1 MFDLKKYTS
10 ANIKNDI
17 LSGLVV
23 AVALVPEAIAFS
35 FIAGVSPIVG
45 LYTAFILGL
54 ITSLIGGKPGM
65 ISGATGA
72 VAVVF
77 VGLGLEASDL
87 LVASGLDKEAV
98 AMGILHYILLATV
111 VAGLI
116 QVSIGMLKLGKFIRL
131 VPTPAIHGFVN
142 GLAIVIATSQF
153 KFFESQGYMMYVI
166 VAITMF
172 IMYALPKFTKTVPAG
187 LVAIITITL
196 LVYFANI
203 PTLLLSG
210 LADMSEF
217 AGELPSFVIPQNILS
232 LDAIIFVLP
241 YAVIVALVGI
251 IESLLT
257 LSVLDELSNT
267 RGSAN
272 KECIAQGT
280 GNITCGFFGGM
291 AGCAMIGQSI
301 INYTSG
307 GIGRLS
313 SFVAA
318 LGLIILVVS
327 MSSVLNAIP
336 VAVLVG
342 IMFMVSIGTFEWSS
356 FSRLSKIPKTDAFV
370 MVTVTVITVFE
381 DLAVAVIAGVIISA
395 LAFAWKH
402 AKISAKISTEE
413 DGTRIYEL
421 EGPLFFGS
429 ASTFAD
435 NFDIAN
441 DPLKVVISFRGARVM
456 DSSGVEAIDAITKK
470 YEDAGKHLLLRHLS
484 DDCKAIL
491 KKAGPYCTYEEDD
504 PTYKVAYNY

>member
-72 VAVVF
+72 VAIVL
-77 VGLGLEASDL
+77 VGLSMEASSIL
-87 LVASGLDKEAV
+87 AAQGVADENI
-98 AMGILHYILLATV
+98 AMGILNYILLTTV
-111 VAGLI
+111 IAGLI
-116 QVSIGMLKLGKFIRL
+116 QISIGALKLGKFIRL

-142 GLAIVIATSQF
+142 GLAIVIGTAQF
-153 KFFESQGYMMYVI
+153 KFFEGQGYIMYILVALTMLMMYI
-166 VAITMF
+166 
-172 IMYALPKFTKTVPAG
+172 LPKVTKVIPAG
-187 LVAIITITL
+187 LVAIVIITL
-196 LVYFANI
+196 VIYLTNTD
-203 PTLLLSG
+203 TLLLSG
-210 LADMSEF
+210 LDDMSKY
-217 AGELPSFVIPQNILS
+217 AGQMPSFGIPEYLFS
-232 LDAIIFVLP
+232 LDAIMLVLP

-280 GNITCGFFGGM
+280 GNITCAFFGGM

-313 SFVAA
+313 SFIAA

-327 MSSVLNAIP
+327 MSGVLNAIP

-356 FSRLSKIPKTDAFV
+356 FSRLNKMPRTDAFV
-370 MVTVTVITVFE
+370 MLAVTIITVVE
-381 DLAVAVIAGVIISA
+381 DLAIAVIAGVIISA
-395 LAFAWKH
+395 IAFAWKH
-402 AKISAKISTEE
+402 ARIWAKTHAED
-413 DGTRIYEL
+413 DGTLVYTL
-421 EGPLFFGS
+421 EGPLFFAS

-435 NFDIAN
+435 NFDIPN
-441 DPLKVVISFRGARVM
+441 DPPKVVIDFKNARVM

-470 YEDAGKHLLLRHLS
+470 YEDAGKNLLLRHLS

-491 KKAGPYCTYEEDD
+491 KKAGPHCSYEVDD